1 MTQQFDV
8 FHVGGGAF
16 RGIARKSKA
25 ALPSIVVLFGSCTAG
40 GAYTPGMSDYVI
52 MVKKQAQMY
61 LGGPPLVKMATGEIV
76 DDEELGGAEMH
87 WYNI

>member
-8 FHVGGGAF
+8 FHVGGGGF

-25 ALPSIVVLFGSCTAG
+25 RLPSIVVLFGSCTAG
-40 GAYTPGMSDYVI
+40 GAYTPGMSDYVV

-87 WYNI
+87 W